1 MTAGCVETM
10 TTEATTNEA
19 TGGRGVASSWNETRA
34 KRPPREGRVAEHRAR
49 IDAEV
54 RAYRLKEIREEQ
66 GLTQVELAERM
77 HVTQPSV
84 SDLERGALD
93 RAGLSTIRAY
103 VEALGGKIEIIADF
117 GDRRVILG

>member
-1 MTAGCVETM
+1 MTS
-10 TTEATTNEA
+10 EA
-19 TGGRGVASSWNETRA
+19 TGGRAVASTWNETRA

-54 RAYRLKEIREEQ
+54 GAYRLKEIREEQ

-117 GDRRVILG
+117 GDRRVVLG

>member
-10 TTEATTNEA
+10 TTEDMTTEA
-19 TGGRGVASSWNETRA
+19 TGGRAVASTWNETRA
-34 KRPPREGRVAEHRAR
+34 KRPPREGRVAEHRAQ

-117 GDRRVILG
+117 GDHRVVLG